1 MRIHSF
7 LFTLA
12 IFASFFDVQ
21 SQGYTV
27 SSISDEMQKDAYA
40 VVRKEVT
47 LIKVQDGGRSIME
60 VNKVITILDNK
71 GLDIAAI
78 GIPYDKFDRV
88 LEISAL
94 VYNKYG
100 KLVKKIK
107 AKEFGDISYSAS
119 SLATDTRLRIYQ
131 PSPDSKVGMPFT
143 IEYKYKVQTKGLFNF
158 PRWVPLDDENL
169 SIEFASLE
177 LTVPHRDFINHR
189 SQNVSEEVRISQEND
204 GTHYR
209 WTVEDIKPFE
219 RETMSPSFLEQV
231 PMVHLAPKS
240 FNIQGFHGDANNWRN
255 LGSFFYDLNDNR
267 QSLPEELKTKVEELT
282 SGLEDPL
289 AKAKVLYEFMQNN
302 TRYVSIQLGIG
313 GWQTFEAEYVY
324 TNGYGDCKALSN
336 YMKSMLQ
343 HVNVPSYTVLVY
355 AGGDNPD
362 IVPDFPANQFN
373 HMILCIPQE
382 NDTTWLECTSS
393 FAPFG
398 YLGDFTEDRH
408 VLMLTPEGGKLVKT
422 PGSSAEMNQQFRNT
436 EVFLEKDGSAK
447 VEVSNVSTG
456 FQQTR
461 WRYLGEEASERDRE
475 KYLRKSIDASS
486 FELDGY
492 EFTDWPDNEIP
503 TYQISYQ
510 LDATNWAKSSGP
522 RLFLTPNVLERRQS
536 VPEKNDERSQSI
548 VLQYAYLDRD
558 TVVYHL
564 PNGYEVESLNREPIE
579 IETIFGNYRASIE
592 VKDPNTL
599 IYYRELKME
608 KMALPASYYEQLR
621 EFFKEINQADRMQV
635 VLSNK
640 S

>member
-1 MRIHSF
+1 MRIHNI
-7 LFTLA
+7 LA
-12 IFASFFDVQ
+12 LLIIFAGFSEVQ
-21 SQGYTV
+21 AQGYSV
-27 SSISDEMQKDAYA
+27 SGINEEMQKDAHA

-47 LIKVQDGGRSIME
+47 NIMVENESRSIMQ
-60 VNKVITILDNK
+60 VNKVITVLDSK

-78 GIPYDKFDRV
+78 GIPYDKFDKV

-94 VYNKYG
+94 LYNKHG
-100 KLVKKIK
+100 KLIKKIK
-107 AKEFGDISYSAS
+107 AKEFGDISYSSS

-131 PSPDSKVGMPFT
+131 PTPDSKVGMPFT
-143 IEYKYKVQTKGLFNF
+143 IEYNYRVQTKGLFSF

-169 SIEFASLE
+169 AIEFASLE
-177 LTVPHRDFINHR
+177 LVVPNRDFINHR
-189 SQNVSEEVRISQEND
+189 SQNIKEEVQISQEND
-204 GTHYR
+204 GTHYH
-209 WTVEDIKPFE
+209 WVVEDIMPFE
-219 RETMSPSFLEQV
+219 REPMSPSFLQQV

-240 FNIQGFHGDANNWRN
+240 FNIQGFRGDANDWNN
-255 LGSFFYDLNDNR
+255 LGAFFYDLNDNR
-267 QSLPEELKTKVEELT
+267 QSLPKELKIKVEELT
-282 SGLEDPL
+282 AGLDDPIE
-289 AKAKVLYEFMQNN
+289 KAKVLYKFMQDN

-343 HVNVPSYTVLVY
+343 HLNIPSYTVLVY
-355 AGGDNPD
+355 AGGDKPD

-408 VLMLTPEGGKLVKT
+408 VLLLTPEGGKLVKT
-422 PGSSAEMNQQFRNT
+422 PGSTAEMNQQFRNT
-436 EVFLEKDGSAK
+436 DVFLQKDGSAQ
-447 VEVSNVSTG
+447 VEVSNISTG
-456 FQQTR
+456 FQQTP
-461 WRYLGEEASERDRE
+461 WRYFGEEASERDRE

-486 FELDGY
+486 FELESY
-492 EFTDWPDNEIP
+492 QFTDWPDSEIP
-503 TYQISYQ
+503 TYQVSYQ

-536 VPEKNDERSQSI
+536 VPEKNANRTQSI

-564 PNGYEVESLNREPIE
+564 PNGYEVESLNREPLE
-579 IETIFGNYRASIE
+579 IETIFGHYRASVEI
-592 VKDPNTL
+592 KDPNTL
-599 IYYRELKME
+599 IYYRELQME
-608 KMALPASYYEQLR
+608 KMELPPSYYEQLR

>member
-7 LFTLA
+7 LVFLI
-12 IFASFFDVQ
+12 IFASFFEVQ
-21 SQGYTV
+21 SQSYAV
-27 SSISDEMQKDAYA
+27 SSISEEMKKDAYA

-47 LIKVQDGGRSIME
+47 SINAESQNRSIME
-60 VNKVITILDNK
+60 VNKVITVLETK
-71 GLDIAAI
+71 GLSIAAI
-78 GIPYDKFDRV
+78 GIPYDKFDKV
-88 LEISAL
+88 IEISGMI
-94 VYNKYG
+94 YNKDG
-100 KLVKKIK
+100 KLVKRIK

-143 IEYKYKVQTKGLFNF
+143 IEYNYKIYTKGLFSF
-158 PRWVPLDDENL
+158 PRWIPLDDENL

-177 LTVPHRDFINHR
+177 LFVPHRDFINHR
-189 SQNVSEEVRISQEND
+189 SQNIDEKVEISQTN
-204 GTHYR
+204 GATRYR
-209 WTVEDIKPFE
+209 WTISDLKPFE
-219 RETMSPSFLEQV
+219 REPMSPSFFQQV

-240 FNIQGFHGDANNWRN
+240 FNIQGFQGDANNWNN

-282 SGLEDPL
+282 AGLDDPL
-289 AKAKVLYEFMQNN
+289 DKAKVLYEFMQNN

-355 AGGDNPD
+355 AGGDKPD

-373 HMILCIPQE
+373 HMILCIPQAK
-382 NDTTWLECTSS
+382 DTTWLECTSS
-393 FAPFG
+393 VSPFG

-408 VLMLTPEGGKLVKT
+408 VLLLTPEGGRLVKT
-422 PGSSAEMNQQFRNT
+422 PGTTAEMNQQFRNT

-447 VEVSNVSTG
+447 VDVNNISTG
-456 FQQTR
+456 FQQSR
-461 WRYLGEEASERDRE
+461 WRYLGEESSERDQE
-475 KYLRKSIDASS
+475 KFLRKSIQASS
-486 FELDGY
+486 FVLNDY
-492 EFTDWPDNEIP
+492 QFTDWPGTEIP
-503 TYQISYQ
+503 TYQVQYQ
-510 LDATNWAKSSGP
+510 IDATNWAKSSGP

-536 VPEKNDERSQSI
+536 VPEKNADRTQSI
-548 VLQYAYLDRD
+548 LLQYAYLDRD
-558 TVVYHL
+558 TVTYHL
-564 PNGYEVESLNREPIE
+564 PNGYEVESLNREPTE
-579 IETIFGNYRASIE
+579 IKTIFGTYRASVQ

-599 IYYRELKME
+599 IYYRELKIE
-608 KMALPASYYEQLR
+608 KMELPPSYYEKLR
-621 EFFKEINQADRMQV
+621 DFFKEINQADRMQV